1 MVMSKQK
8 NDGVTVLKEEK
19 KPKWK
24 PTKEQQ
30 KTLDVFLTAFGS
42 GTMTEEGIIFSHDD
56 AKDVADVLVGLS
68 KLRRDM
74 MREGFSAV
82 NKLES
87 LLQEADDNL
96 PDLPLSKKPK
106 KSS

>member
-1 MVMSKQK
+1 MVMSKK
-8 NDGVTVLKEEK
+8 NDGITALKEEK

-30 KTLDVFLTAFGS
+30 KTRDVFLTAFGC
-42 GTMTEEGIIFSHDD
+42 GDITEEGIIFSHDD
-56 AKDVADVLVGLS
+56 AKDVADVLAGLS

-74 MREGFSAV
+74 MQEGWAAT

-87 LLQEADDNL
+87 LLQEAEDNL
-96 PDLPLSKKPK
+96 PDLPLPKKPK
-106 KSS
+106 KAS

>member
-1 MVMSKQK
+1 MSKQK
-8 NDGVTVLKEEK
+8 DDGVTVLKEEK

-30 KTLDVFLTAFGS
+30 KTLDVFLTALGC
-42 GTMTEEGIIFSHDD
+42 GTITEEGVVFSHQE

-74 MREGFSAV
+74 MQEGWAAT

-87 LLQEADDNL
+87 LLQEAEDNL
-96 PDLPLSKKPK
+96 PDLPLPKKPK